1 MKRIIALWGVVAMLV
16 SLLPAGYIKAD
27 TISDV
32 DQAKIYID
40 AILQAAPTVEE
51 YVFTEEIAENVDALG
66 KLLQGITESTDM
78 DILDAYV
85 VEKTT
90 TEVDEPDTSSGQGD
104 TVTLYQTVQSFYQ
117 AYADA
122 QNSALSALAQPIDEA
137 IEGVLASP
145 LDSVDFA
152 SARALY
158 DQASKHIKAAVDADN
173 VNAMNQLRELL
184 ELADTA
190 DRAFS
195 RILELTSESSESE
208 YTFFLED
215 VTAAKTAYGVYE
227 SKFTELRRY
236 GKYANCLTKAMKN
249 TLFAHYDSYQRAL
262 LIYDVETA
270 YDELGVYEVLNDAVK
285 EKLDVLQAAVD
296 AGSTSDFS
304 ISVYDYYRGEA
315 IHYVLTQYQNIITF
329 EEMMT
334 MTSETPANKT
344 ELTAALRAYRYY
356 YEDLTVDEQE
366 LVPDE
371 LLQKMNNAVLLNTD
385 CDEVIKVIDEI
396 GMAASDEDYE
406 AFLERYEKAYKAYR
420 IFVNTYSGIS
430 DIPGLITNID
440 TLDSATDVL
449 EMIKSIRQ
457 LEDAEDATMCSRK
470 LQIESLL
477 VGYDRMSQTQQT
489 AVYNIEAL
497 RSIYEDVKSA
507 SELRSRIDLL
517 RGSDGGYS
525 LSDSAFVKN
534 LRQDYENLN
543 ERARRYFGDNYL
555 SQLQA
560 IEKEL
565 DAQNLNAALRVSTL
579 ISQIGTVNAQ
589 AKDRINNAR
598 KAYNGLTAGQKAY
611 VPNLNTLETAETAYS
626 KLELSV
632 AKATVSSLGSYTYS
646 GTALKP
652 AMTVKLGGVTLTQDI
667 DYTLTYSA
675 NVNVGTAKVVVQGIG
690 YYTGS
695 LTKTFT
701 IRAAAITGVS
711 LSGYSAKYVYTGKA
725 IKPSVKAV
733 LNDRTMKKGVD
744 YTLSFK
750 NNRKRGTATITIK
763 GIGNFTGST
772 QVHFSIVRNTVKK
785 AKVSGVKSSY
795 RYTGKLIR
803 PKAKVKVGGVTLK
816 KNRDYLISYKKNRK
830 KGTATITIKGKGNY
844 SGTRRV
850 TFKIV

>member
-27 TISDV
+27 TVSDV
-32 DQAKIYID
+32 DQAKTYID

-51 YVFTEEIAENVDALG
+51 YVFTESIAENVDALG
-66 KLLQGITESTDM
+66 KLLQGITESADM

-85 VEKTT
+85 ADKTT
-90 TEVDEPDTSSGQGD
+90 VEGADSSSGQGD
-104 TVTLYQTVQSFYQ
+104 TVVLYQTVQSFYQ

-122 QNSALSALAQPIDEA
+122 QNIALSALAQPIDAA

-145 LDSVDFA
+145 LVPADFDA
-152 SARALY
+152 AKALY
-158 DQASKHIKAAVDADN
+158 DQASKHIKGAVEADN

-184 ELADTA
+184 DLADAA
-190 DRAFS
+190 DRTFS
-195 RILELTSESSESE
+195 RISELNSESSESE
-208 YTFFLED
+208 YTFFVED

-249 TLFAHYDSYQRAL
+249 TLFAHYENYQRAL

-296 AGSTSDFS
+296 AGSASDFS

-315 IHYVLTQYQNIITF
+315 IHYVLTQYKNIVTF
-329 EEMMT
+329 EEMMA

-356 YEDLTVDEQE
+356 NEDLTVDEQE
-366 LVPDE
+366 LVPDD

-385 CDEVIKVIDEI
+385 CEEVIKVIGEI
-396 GMAASDEDYE
+396 GMADSDEDYE

-430 DIPGLITNID
+430 DIPGLITNIG

-457 LEDAEDATMCSRK
+457 LEDAEDATMCSRR

-477 VGYDRMSQTQQT
+477 VGYDRMPQTQQT
-489 AVYNIEAL
+489 AVYNIEEL

-507 SELRSRIDLL
+507 SDLRNRIDML

-525 LSDSAFVKN
+525 LLDSAFVKK

-543 ERARRYFGDNYL
+543 ERAKRYFGENYL

-579 ISQIGTVNAQ
+579 INQIGTVNAQ
-589 AKDRINNAR
+589 ARDRINNAR
-598 KAYNGLTAGQKAY
+598 KAYNGLTAEQRAY
-611 VPNLNTLETAETAYS
+611 VPNLATLEAAETAYG

-632 AKATVSSLGSYTYS
+632 AKATVSSLGNYTYS

-652 AMTVKLGGVTLTQDI
+652 AMTLKLGGVTLTQDI
-667 DYTLTYSA
+667 DYTLTYSS
-675 NVNVGTAKVVVQGIG
+675 NVNVGTAKVVIQGIG

-701 IRAAAITGVS
+701 IRAAAITGVTI
-711 LSGYSAKYVYTGKA
+711 SGYSAKYVYTGKA
-725 IKPSVKAV
+725 VKPSVKAV
-733 LNDRTMKKGVD
+733 LNGRTMKKGVD
-744 YTLSFK
+744 YTLSYK
-750 NNRKRGTATITIK
+750 NNKKRGAATITIK

-772 QVHFSIVRNTVKK
+772 QIHFSIVRNTVKK
-785 AKVSGVKSSY
+785 AKVSSVKSSY
-795 RYTGKLIR
+795 RYTGKAIQ

-816 KNRDYLISYKKNRK
+816 KNRDYFITYKKNRK
-830 KGTATITIKGKGNY
+830 KGTATIIIKGKGDY
-844 SGTRRV
+844 SGTRKV
-850 TFKIV
+850 KFKIV